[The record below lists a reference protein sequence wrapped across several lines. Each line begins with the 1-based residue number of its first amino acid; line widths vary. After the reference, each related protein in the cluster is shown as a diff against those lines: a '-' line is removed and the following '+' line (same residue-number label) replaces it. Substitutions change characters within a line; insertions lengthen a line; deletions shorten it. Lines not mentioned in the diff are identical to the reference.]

1 MRDEILSCF
10 VMLAQ
15 KTCSAFNFQ
24 SGSSAAYDGTQSG
37 NCQLVTGTQ
46 SSTDTSASGSSQPF
60 IGGLV
65 TRTT

>member
-1 MRDEILSCF
+1 MPDVL
-10 VMLAQ
+10 Q

-24 SGSSAAYDGTQSG
+24 SGSSAAYDGTPTG
-37 NCQLVTGTQ
+37 NCQLVSGTQ
-46 SSTDTSASGSSQPF
+46 GGSDTSASGSGQPF

>member
-1 MRDEILSCF
+1 
-10 VMLAQ
+10 MLQ

-24 SGSSAAYDGTQSG
+24 SGSSAAYDGTPTG
-37 NCQLVTGTQ
+37 NCQLV
-46 SSTDTSASGSSQPF
+46 SSTQGGSDTSASGSGQPF